1 MRMILPGG
9 PPSGGRTMVDG
20 VLADAVAA
28 ADNAFG
34 LFHAELFGGGAPNML
49 PSAHHHTIT
58 RR

>member
-1 MRMILPGG
+1 MILPGG

>member
-1 MRMILPGG
+1 MILPGG

-20 VLADAVAA
+20 VVADAVAA

-49 PSAHHHTIT
+49 PPARHHTIT